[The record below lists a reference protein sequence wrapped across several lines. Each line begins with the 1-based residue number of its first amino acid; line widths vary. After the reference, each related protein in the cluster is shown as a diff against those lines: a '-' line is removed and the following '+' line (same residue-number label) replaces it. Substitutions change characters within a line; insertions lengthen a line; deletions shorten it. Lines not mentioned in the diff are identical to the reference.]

1 MALTMRPTGLDSQID
16 IDRGDKDY
24 SVFSREFR
32 VGRIYEIRGGPEHL
46 RWFWALNGV
55 LNKPADLR
63 TDDRVANLEEAKSQL
78 RASWVTWLRWAGLSE
93 MDFFATAI
101 VPTLL
106 VHPGLPQ
113 LTSLSAFLSGLVL
126 CIASHVNA

>member
-16 IDRGDKDY
+16 IDRRDKDY

-46 RWFWALNGV
+46 RWFWALNGT

-63 TDDRVANLEEAKSQL
+63 TDDRVANLEEA
-78 RASWVTWLRWAGLSE
+78 
-93 MDFFATAI
+93 
-101 VPTLL
+101 
-106 VHPGLPQ
+106 
-113 LTSLSAFLSGLVL
+113 
-126 CIASHVNA
+126 

>member
-32 VGRIYEIRGGPEHL
+32 VGRIYEIRGGPDHL

-63 TDDRVANLEEAKSQL
+63 TADRVASLEEAKSQL
-78 RASWVTWLRWAGLSE
+78 RASWDTWLRWAGLSE
-93 MDFFATAI
+93 
-101 VPTLL
+101 VE
-106 VHPGLPQ
+106 
-113 LTSLSAFLSGLVL
+113 
-126 CIASHVNA
+126 

>member
-32 VGRIYEIRGGPEHL
+32 VGRIYEIRGGPEYL
-46 RWFWALNGV
+46 RWFWALNGT
-55 LNKPADLR
+55 LNKPTDLR

-78 RASWVTWLRWAGLSE
+78 RASWNTWLRWAGLSE
-93 MDFFATAI
+93 IDD
-101 VPTLL
+101 PL
-106 VHPGLPQ
+106 
-113 LTSLSAFLSGLVL
+113 
-126 CIASHVNA
+126 